1 VHGRIYRMTYP
12 SRPLV
17 KPAKIDGATIE
28 ELLSNLKLKEYRTRY
43 RTRSELRM
51 RDANEVASKVKTW
64 VKGLDSTDP
73 NYEHYLTE
81 ALWVTWGGNKIDK
94 SLLEQ
99 LLTAKDFR
107 ARSAAVHALRYNTD
121 KMDNYA
127 DLFKKAAKDPQGRVK
142 LEVIAASSWLNNQ
155 VGLAILKEIDK
166 STLDEWNKP
175 AYETALAHLNNKSV
189 QTPEK
194 TSKLTTNL
202 KGEDLEQFKRG
213 AVLYERD
220 GYCITCHQPNGAGLE
235 ISGFPPLNKSPWVLG
250 NQDRLIKLTLNG
262 LMGPL
267 EVGGKKYPGQVP
279 MTPFGGLLNDQ
290 ELADVL
296 TFVRNSF
303 GNKGSVISADK
314 VKEIR
319 ESIKDKKGFYSPDE
333 LLEAHPME

>member
-1 VHGRIYRMTYP
+1 HTFVDDGTGFKSQHRQDLVWSDDKNFRPVDAEIAPDGSLYLVDWHNMLIGHMQHNARDPLRDHVHGRIYRMTYP

-28 ELLSNLKLKEYRTRY
+28 ELLSNLKLKEYRSRY

-51 RDANEVASKVKTW
+51 RNANEVASKVKTW
-64 VKGLDSTDP
+64 VKSLDATDP

-81 ALWVTWGGNKIDK
+81 ALWVSWGVNKIDK

-121 KMDNYA
+121 KIANYA

-155 VGLAILKEIDK
+155 VGLAIIKEIDT

-189 QTPEK
+189 QAPEK
-194 TSKLTTNL
+194 TSKLNTNL
-202 KGEDLEQFKRG
+202 KGKDLEQFKRG
-213 AVLYERD
+213 AVIYERD

-235 ISGFPPLNKSPWVLG
+235 ISGFPPLN
-250 NQDRLIKLTLNG
+250 
-262 LMGPL
+262 
-267 EVGGKKYPGQVP
+267 
-279 MTPFGGLLNDQ
+279 
-290 ELADVL
+290 
-296 TFVRNSF
+296 
-303 GNKGSVISADK
+303 
-314 VKEIR
+314 
-319 ESIKDKKGFYSPDE
+319 
-333 LLEAHPME
+333 